1 MRLSIHY
8 ILFMGM
14 VLCASCVNSK
24 KVAYF
29 PALNNDTLDLSN
41 TAPEPI
47 IKNNDLLSIVVSS
60 ANPEAT
66 SIFNVSSPPSSA
78 ATGGVQAGS
87 YLVSSKGLIQF
98 PLLGNITVTGLT
110 KEQLADRLT
119 RELEIRKY
127 LIHPIVTIRQLN
139 FTVTVLG
146 EVGKPSVI
154 NVPSERISL
163 MEAIGLA
170 GDITIYGKKDNVL
183 VIREENN
190 KKITHRINLN
200 SNELFHSDYYYLKP
214 NDMVYIEPKKSKVAE
229 SGKAGQWI
237 PIVSAVLTVGIIV
250 IDRLVK

>member
-8 ILFMGM
+8 ILFMGI

-47 IKNNDLLSIVVSS
+47 IKNNDLLSITVSS

-66 SIFNVSSPPSSA
+66 TVFNVSSPPSSA
-78 ATGGVQAGS
+78 SAGSVQAGS

-98 PLLGNITVTGLT
+98 PLLGNIAVTGIT
-110 KEQLADRLT
+110 KEQLADKLT
-119 RELEIRKY
+119 RELEVRKY
-127 LIHPIVTIRQLN
+127 LIHPLVTIRQLN

-200 SNELFHSDYYYLKP
+200 SNDLFHSDYYYLKP
-214 NDMVYIEPKKSKVAE
+214 NDMVYIEPKKSKVSE
-229 SGKAGQWI
+229 SSRASQWI
-237 PIVSAVLTVGIIV
+237 PIASAILTVGIIV